1 MYRQERNTI
10 VWLYDKVKITD
21 LAKAIIAMEDN
32 FLTAFM
38 SIFVN
43 SKEHNDNESPVSII
57 DLLVNREWYN
67 RQKDRE
73 VTKSITTNFYNDCKY
88 YIIEENRIKN

>member
-10 VWLYDKVKITD
+10 VWLYHKVKITD

-38 SIFVN
+38 FIFVN
-43 SKEHNDNESPVSII
+43 SKEHNDNESSVLII
-57 DLLVNREWYN
+57 NYN
-67 RQKDRE
+67 
-73 VTKSITTNFYNDCKY
+73 T
-88 YIIEENRIKN
+88 

>member
-73 VTKSITTNFYNDCKY
+73 VTKSIISNFYNDCKHY
-88 YIIEENRIKN
+88 MIEENIIKN

>member
-1 MYRQERNTI
+1 M
-10 VWLYDKVKITD
+10 
-21 LAKAIIAMEDN
+21 
-32 FLTAFM
+32 F
-38 SIFVN
+38 IFVN

-73 VTKSITTNFYNDCKY
+73 VTKSITTNFYNDCKHY
-88 YIIEENRIKN
+88 MIEENGIKN